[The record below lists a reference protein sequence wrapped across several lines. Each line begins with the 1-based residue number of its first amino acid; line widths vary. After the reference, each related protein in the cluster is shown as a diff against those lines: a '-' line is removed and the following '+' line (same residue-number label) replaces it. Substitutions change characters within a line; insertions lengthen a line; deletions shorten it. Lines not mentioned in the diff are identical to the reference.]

1 MNRNRKVPISREFPS
16 KGYHLC
22 EEALEV
28 LEELQQEFDFEIHRI
43 DVSESSELTR
53 LYGNDIPVATLD
65 GRKILKHRADE
76 KLLRRVL
83 AEVSTQRHG

>member
-1 MNRNRKVPISREFPS
+1 MGSRRIDFYTRA
-16 KGYHLC
+16 GCHLC
-22 EEALEV
+22 EEALEI
-28 LEELQQEFDFEIHRI
+28 LEELQQEFDFRINRI
-43 DVSESSELTR
+43 DISQSPELTR
-53 LYGNDIPVATLD
+53 LYGSDIPVATLD

>member
-1 MNRNRKVPISREFPS
+1 MNSRRVDFYTRE
-16 KGYHLC
+16 GCQLC
-22 EEALEV
+22 EEALDV
-28 LEELQQEFDFEIHRI
+28 LEKLRQELDFRI
-43 DVSESSELTR
+43 NLVDISQSTELTR

-83 AEVSTQRHG
+83 AEFSPQRPG